1 VYTFGERLA
10 TRMPYAAS
18 LICHATE
25 HTRRFGALQIT
36 NKERFISMP
45 EYNNKNIVLHELI
58 GLKVEVVKS
67 LDKYQKGVKGKV
79 IDETRNTLLVFTASG
94 ETKRVL
100 KNISTFKFIAGKN
113 RFIVTGEEIRFRPFE
128 RTEKGMKYFK
138 RRKL

>member
-1 VYTFGERLA
+1 
-10 TRMPYAAS
+10 MPIA
-18 LICHATE
+18 
-25 HTRRFGALQIT
+25 

-67 LDKYQKGVKGKV
+67 LDAYQKGIKGKV
-79 IDETRNTLLVFTASG
+79 VDETRNTLLVFTDEG
-94 ETKRVL
+94 RRKRVL

-113 RFIVTGEEIRFRPFE
+113 RFIVPGEEIRFRPFE

-138 RRKL
+138 RRRL